1 MRVVSL
7 ADNVP
12 GTCRGEHGLSLYI
25 ELSSGFKVLF
35 DTGQGSLF
43 CENAD
48 RLGIDISDID
58 ALVISHGHY
67 DHGGGLGCFFEKN
80 TKASAFV
87 QRTAFE
93 RHYSLKEYGLK
104 DIGLDAGLL
113 ERFRERIVLC
123 GLRKAVSPEIE
134 LFVNSAND
142 FPAPEGNSTLI
153 GPDSVARDDFSH
165 EQSMLVRDAGKV
177 CVFGGCA
184 HCGAV
189 NILATAQSLSSSG
202 VDCFIS
208 GLHLMRGCTQ
218 EYITRLASSLLEQGD
233 CRYVTMHCTGFD
245 NYLSLKR
252 ILGDRVSYLPCGNS
266 IEI

>member
-67 DHGGGLGCFFEKN
+67 DHGGGLGCFFERN

-113 ERFRERIVLC
+113 ERFQERIVLC

-189 NILATAQSLSSSG
+189 NILATAQGLCG
-202 VDCFIS
+202 HVDYMLA
-208 GLHLMRGCTQ
+208 GMHLMKGSDAVEVDAVAEALAGSDGC
-218 EYITRLASSLLEQGD
+218 RF
-233 CRYVTMHCTGFD
+233 VTMHCTGYD
-245 NYLSLKR
+245 NYLILKR
-252 ILGDRVSYLPCGNS
+252 TLGPRISYLSCGDY